1 MSIILLF
8 SLTAGA
14 SEIASVPVLETPE
27 VTFQIADLSSRTY
40 HLAASAILDQEG
52 AYGERTSLVVE
63 TTCHLRIP
71 RSKVVCDDVGEV
83 ALSLVET
90 DGAAAVLSAD
100 FSRFSAEIDGEL
112 VRIYLEESDTVS
124 VGVTEGD
131 TCYGGDYAT
140 PGWTQTDT
148 ICFEVEETG
157 GQVCCDQECTYH
169 CAENGAQWE
178 KTNCGEVQQDTCRYV
193 PPSGTGSFQVLPAY

>member
-40 HLAASAILDQEG
+40 HLAASVILEQEG

-112 VRIYLEESDTVS
+112 VRIHLEESDAVEI
-124 VGVTEGD
+124 GVEEGD
-131 TCYGGDYAT
+131 PCPAGGRFT
-140 PGWTQTDT
+140 SQQSETV
-148 ICFEVEETG
+148 CMEVDDIG
-157 GQVCCDQECTYH
+157 GYVCCDQECTYE
-169 CAENGAQWE
+169 CTEG
-178 KTNCGEVQQDTCRYV
+178 GVLQQTECDSLDLTSCDYRSTLG
-193 PPSGTGSFQVLPAY
+193 SGDFEVLPVW